1 MAIMICDWCGK
12 EYDSGSVK
20 RRINRLYREPG
31 FYDDAVDNNL
41 CFECARQYIDECL
54 DAGLDLDFEL
64 ETGMDRSERPDDWTF
79 SD

>member
-1 MAIMICDWCGK
+1 MAIKKCEWCDK
-12 EYDSGSVK
+12 EFDSGSVK

-31 FYDDAVDNNL
+31 FYDEVIDIPL
-41 CFECARQYIDECL
+41 CFECARQYIEENL

-64 ETGMDRSERPDDWTF
+64 ETGMDRSERPDDWDF